1 MRLSVAR
8 ALMHLFRKVCDGD
21 LFSFF
26 IFEKRGLRCFHLTS
40 PPCSLS
46 LSLSLALLSLSPPFP
61 TYPHPKIIAQD
72 GNLMTSHN
80 LGTAVG
86 PTVFPGLAI
95 QKCALVLEYVV
106 SHYPEIFRNLES
118 EVGGT
123 MGESS
128 SSGADSLSASAGSE
142 EPDRLSRLT
151 AILGSASLSEPA
163 TSTAHG
169 GGGGGGGLMRF

>member
-8 ALMHLFRKVCDGD
+8 ALMHLFRKVCEGA
-21 LFSFF
+21 SVFF
-26 IFEKRGLRCFHLTS
+26 PPPESSLRSFHLT
-40 PPCSLS
+40 L
-46 LSLSLALLSLSPPFP
+46 PFA
-61 TYPHPKIIAQD
+61 HPRFKIIAQD

-118 EVGGT
+118 EVGST
-123 MGESS
+123 MGES
-128 SSGADSLSASAGSE
+128 SSGADSLSASADSE

-151 AILGSASLSEPA
+151 AMLGGASLSEPVSSIA
-163 TSTAHG
+163 
-169 GGGGGGGLMRF
+169 GGGGLMRF